1 MEPSMA
7 DNGKGLLDALRGRLI
22 VSCQA
27 RPGMPLHG
35 SAHMAAMAR
44 AAAMGGAAG
53 LRACGVEDIVA
64 EKEATGLPVI
74 GLEKTDTPGFD
85 IYITP
90 TLESM
95 LRVADAGADIVATD
109 ATFRPRPDGRT
120 LPQTL
125 AAFREAHTTL
135 LMADISTLEEGI
147 AAADIGFDV
156 VSTTMSGY
164 TPYSPQS
171 PEPDFALLSA
181 LAARVSVPVFAEG
194 RIWTPE
200 QAARALELGAWAV
213 VVGSAITRPE
223 AITRRFADAL
233 KE

>member
-1 MEPSMA
+1 MA
-7 DNGKGLLDALRGRLI
+7 DNGPGVLDSLRGGLI

-35 SAHMAAMAR
+35 SDHMAAMAR

-53 LRACGVEDIVA
+53 LRACGVEDIIA
-64 EKEATGLPVI
+64 EKEAAGLPLI

-90 TLESM
+90 SLESM
-95 LRVADAGADIVATD
+95 RRVAEAGADIVATD
-109 ATFRPRPDGRT
+109 ATARPRPDGRT
-120 LPQTL
+120 LPDTL
-125 AAFREAHTTL
+125 TAFRETHATL
-135 LMADISTLEEGI
+135 LMADISTLEEGL
-147 AAADIGFDV
+147 AAADMGFHV
-156 VSTTMSGY
+156 LSTTMSGY

-171 PEPDFALLSA
+171 PEPDFELLSA
-181 LAARVSVPVFAEG
+181 LAGRVSVPVFAEG

-223 AITRRFADAL
+223 AITRRFVNAL
-233 KE
+233 KD